1 MTLNI
6 DQESCIK
13 CGKCVRVCPSDI
25 FTQERAGETIGLVRV
40 ESCIVCGHCVD
51 VCPTGSVSHSEFPP
65 EKTHT
70 IDYSQMPTPE
80 QVMLLIKSRRS
91 NRTLTSRPVPKEM
104 LDKIVEAAHS
114 APTATNSQSLS
125 FTVVTDPRKLRQVS
139 DYTIGVFDSLAKLL
153 LNPVVKCVVKPF
165 MKDVYKY
172 VPVFNRLKEEHKAG
186 KDPILRKATALLLI
200 HTPKSNR
207 FGSEDANLAY
217 QNASLMAQSLGV
229 SQIYMGFV
237 LTAMFVVIF
246 LEQWLKEKSHVSSL
260 LGLGISLVMLNLAG
274 PKHFILPALGAILSL
289 LLLLQKNLEEKGAR
303 P

>member
-1 MTLNI
+1 MREMRTGMPFGYI
-6 DQESCIK
+6 HARKGRRDDRAGT
-13 CGKCVRVCPSDI
+13 CGKLHRLRALRGRMSD
-25 FTQERAGETIGLVRV
+25 
-40 ESCIVCGHCVD
+40 
-51 VCPTGSVSHSEFPP
+51 GSVSHSEFPP

-237 LTAMFVVIF
+237 LTAIRQEGKDT
-246 LEQWLKEKSHVSSL
+246 LAKT
-260 LGLGISLVMLNLAG
+260 LGIDGKIQAIM
-274 PKHFILPALGAILSL
+274 ALGIPAFKYPKYTDRKEIV
-289 LLLLQKNLEEKGAR
+289 KNYIE
-303 P
+303 

>member
-91 NRTLTSRPVPKEM
+91 NRTLTSRPVPKKM

-125 FTVVTDPRKLRQVS
+125 FTVVTDPQKLRQVS

-200 HTPKSNR
+200 SPTDSEVRTLTSLIKTP
-207 FGSEDANLAY
+207 
-217 QNASLMAQSLGV
+217 
-229 SQIYMGFV
+229 
-237 LTAMFVVIF
+237 
-246 LEQWLKEKSHVSSL
+246 
-260 LGLGISLVMLNLAG
+260 
-274 PKHFILPALGAILSL
+274 P
-289 LLLLQKNLEEKGAR
+289 
-303 P
+303 

>member
-1 MTLNI
+1 MVAGVFILLIKRRKRMTLNI

-125 FTVVTDPRKLRQVS
+125 FTVVTDPQKLRQVS

-217 QNASLMAQSLGV
+217 QNA
-229 SQIYMGFV
+229 
-237 LTAMFVVIF
+237 
-246 LEQWLKEKSHVSSL
+246 
-260 LGLGISLVMLNLAG
+260 
-274 PKHFILPALGAILSL
+274 ILDGAIAWGKPDLYGLCAHRHPARRKRYARQDARDRRQDTSDH
-289 LLLLQKNLEEKGAR
+289 GAR
-303 P
+303 HTGF

>member
-51 VCPTGSVSHSEFPP
+51 VCPTGSVLHSEFPP

-125 FTVVTDPRKLRQVS
+125 FTVVTDPRKLRQR
-139 DYTIGVFDSLAKLL
+139 TCPWRCG
-153 LNPVVKCVVKPF
+153 
-165 MKDVYKY
+165 
-172 VPVFNRLKEEHKAG
+172 G
-186 KDPILRKATALLLI
+186 
-200 HTPKSNR
+200 
-207 FGSEDANLAY
+207 
-217 QNASLMAQSLGV
+217 
-229 SQIYMGFV
+229 
-237 LTAMFVVIF
+237 
-246 LEQWLKEKSHVSSL
+246 
-260 LGLGISLVMLNLAG
+260 GLGSQCGRRRYDPFLQQR
-274 PKHFILPALGAILSL
+274 LPHCSETGGNRYGA
-289 LLLLQKNLEEKGAR
+289 
-303 P
+303 

>member
-1 MTLNI
+1 MREMRTGMPFGYI
-6 DQESCIK
+6 HARKGRRDDRAGT
-13 CGKCVRVCPSDI
+13 CGKLHRLRALRGRMSDGLRVAQRIP
-25 FTQERAGETIGLVRV
+25 AGENAYDRLQPNAYAGA
-40 ESCIVCGHCVD
+40 GD
-51 VCPTGSVSHSEFPP
+51 VA
-65 EKTHT
+65 
-70 IDYSQMPTPE
+70 DQ
-80 QVMLLIKSRRS
+80 SRRS

-125 FTVVTDPRKLRQVS
+125 FTVVTDPQKLRQVS

-237 LTAMFVVIF
+237 LTAIRHEGKDT
-246 LEQWLKEKSHVSSL
+246 LAKT
-260 LGLGISLVMLNLAG
+260 LGIDGKIQAIM
-274 PKHFILPALGAILSL
+274 ALGIPAFKYPKYTDRKEIV
-289 LLLLQKNLEEKGAR
+289 KNYIE
-303 P
+303 

>member
-1 MTLNI
+1 MVAGVFILLIKRRKRMTLNI

-51 VCPTGSVSHSEFPP
+51 VCPTGSVLHSEFPP

-125 FTVVTDPRKLRQVS
+125 FTVVT
-139 DYTIGVFDSLAKLL
+139 GVKAGTTKVICTVGD
-153 LNPVVKCVVKPF
+153 VKCETIVRVTDK
-165 MKDVYKY
+165 
-172 VPVFNRLKEEHKAG
+172 
-186 KDPILRKATALLLI
+186 
-200 HTPKSNR
+200 KS
-207 FGSEDANLAY
+207 
-217 QNASLMAQSLGV
+217 
-229 SQIYMGFV
+229 
-237 LTAMFVVIF
+237 
-246 LEQWLKEKSHVSSL
+246 
-260 LGLGISLVMLNLAG
+260 
-274 PKHFILPALGAILSL
+274 
-289 LLLLQKNLEEKGAR
+289 
-303 P
+303 

>member
-1 MTLNI
+1 MVAGVFILLIKRRKRMTLNI

-125 FTVVTDPRKLRQVS
+125 FTAVT
-139 DYTIGVFDSLAKLL
+139 A
-153 LNPVVKCVVKPF
+153 
-165 MKDVYKY
+165 
-172 VPVFNRLKEEHKAG
+172 
-186 KDPILRKATALLLI
+186 KATAGERLYD
-200 HTPKSNR
+200 R
-207 FGSEDANLAY
+207 R
-217 QNASLMAQSLGV
+217 V
-229 SQIYMGFV
+229 R
-237 LTAMFVVIF
+237 
-246 LEQWLKEKSHVSSL
+246 L
-260 LGLGISLVMLNLAG
+260 LGE
-274 PKHFILPALGAILSL
+274 AIIESRREMCGQAVYEGCL
-289 LLLLQKNLEEKGAR
+289 
-303 P
+303 